1 MDDDLLSRN
10 IHQGETNL
18 MKAVVHYSYGLPD
31 VLKLEEAEK
40 PTVTEDGVLV
50 RIHASSVNPAEWY
63 GMTGL
68 MIARFSGGL
77 FKPKDARIGGDF
89 AGVVEEVG
97 SKVAHLKPGDEV
109 YGGRNGAF
117 AEYVSV
123 INAVVRKPANI
134 SFEEAAAVPTAA
146 ITALQGLR
154 DHGKIKPGDK
164 VLINGAAGG
173 VGTFAVQIAK
183 ALGAEVT
190 GVTSTKNVDMVRS
203 LGADHVIDY
212 TKDDFTRNGKQ
223 YDLIFDIAGNR
234 DWKEYKRVLKP
245 NANFVIVG
253 APKGN
258 KVLGPLARI
267 IQLKFVT
274 IAASQKVVF
283 FIAQFNRPDLDI
295 LREMIENGKVKPVVE
310 KVYPLAQ
317 VVDAM
322 KHLGTGHA
330 KGKIVLKI

>member
-1 MDDDLLSRN
+1 
-10 IHQGETNL
+10 
-18 MKAVVHYSYGLPD
+18 MKAVVYHSYGSPD
-31 VLKLEEAEK
+31 VLKVEEIEK
-40 PTVTEDGVLV
+40 PAVTEDGVLV

-68 MIARFSGGL
+68 VVARLQSGL
-77 FKPKDARIGGDF
+77 FKPKDSRIGGDF
-89 AGVVEEVG
+89 AGVVEAIG
-97 SKVAHLKPGDEV
+97 GKVTHLKPGDEV

-123 INAVVRKPANI
+123 INAVVRKPVNLT
-134 SFEEAAAVPTAA
+134 FEEAAAVPTAG

-154 DHGKIKPGDK
+154 DHGKVKPGDK
-164 VLINGAAGG
+164 VLVNGAAGG

-190 GVTSTKNVDMVRS
+190 GVTSTKNMELVRS
-203 LGADHVIDY
+203 LGADHVVDY
-212 TKDDFTRNGKQ
+212 TKDDFTRTGKQ
-223 YDLIFDIAGNR
+223 YDLIFDIAGSR
-234 DWKEYKRVLKP
+234 TWKEYKRALKP

-267 IQLKFVT
+267 FNLKLAS
-274 IAASQKVVF
+274 IGASQKISF

-295 LREMIENGKVKPVVE
+295 LREMIESGKVKPIIE
-310 KVYPLAQ
+310 KVYPLAK
-317 VVDAM
+317 VVEAM
-322 KHLGTGHA
+322 THLGTGHA
-330 KGKIVLKI
+330 RGKIVLKVK

>member
-1 MDDDLLSRN
+1 
-10 IHQGETNL
+10 
-18 MKAVVHYSYGLPD
+18 MKAVVHHSYGSPD
-31 VLKLEEAEK
+31 VLKITEIES
-40 PTVTEDGVLV
+40 PTVSEDGVLV

-68 MIARFSGGL
+68 VVARLQGGL
-77 FKPKDARIGGDF
+77 FKPKDSRIGADF
-89 AGVVEEVG
+89 AGVVEAVG
-97 SKVAHLKPGDEV
+97 SKVTHLIPGDEV
-109 YGGRNGAF
+109 YGGRTGAY

-123 INAVVRKPANI
+123 VNAVVRKPANVT
-134 SFEEAAAVPTAA
+134 FEEAAAIPTAG

-173 VGTFAVQIAK
+173 VGTFAVQIVK

-190 GVTSTKNVDMVRS
+190 GVTSTKNVEMVRS
-203 LGADHVIDY
+203 LGADHVVDY
-212 TKDDFTRNGKQ
+212 TKDDFTRTGKQ
-223 YDLIFDIAGNR
+223 YDLIFDIAGSR
-234 DWKEYKRVLKP
+234 TWKEVQRVLKP
-245 NANFVIVG
+245 DSNFVIVG

-267 IQLKFVT
+267 FNLKVSS
-274 IAASQKVVF
+274 IGASQKISF

-295 LREMIENGKVKPVVE
+295 LREMVESGKVKPVVE
-310 KVYPLAQ
+310 KVYPLTQ

-330 KGKIVLKI
+330 RGKIVLKVR

>member
-1 MDDDLLSRN
+1 
-10 IHQGETNL
+10 

-31 VLKLEEAEK
+31 VLKIEEIEK
-40 PTVTEDGVLV
+40 PAVTDNGVLV

-68 MIARFSGGL
+68 VVARLQGGL
-77 FKPKDARIGGDF
+77 FKPKETRIGADF
-89 AGVVEEVG
+89 AGIVEAVG
-97 SKVAHLKPGDEV
+97 SKVTHLKPGDEV
-109 YGGRNGAF
+109 YGGRSGAF
-117 AEYVSV
+117 AEYVNV
-123 INAVVRKPANI
+123 VNAVVRKPANVT
-134 SFEEAAAVPTAA
+134 FEEAAAIPTAG

-190 GVTSTKNVDMVRS
+190 GVTSAKNVERIRS
-203 LGADHVIDY
+203 FGADHVIDY
-212 TKDDFTRNGKQ
+212 TRDDFTRNGRQ
-223 YDLIFDIAGNR
+223 YDLIFDIAGSR
-234 DWKEYKRVLKP
+234 GWKEYQRVMKP
-245 NANFVIVG
+245 NSVFILVG

-267 IQLKFVT
+267 INLK
-274 IAASQKVVF
+274 AASLGANQKVIF

-295 LREMIENGKVKPVVE
+295 LREMVESGKVKPVVE
-310 KVYPLAQ
+310 KVYPLDQ
-317 VVDAM
+317 VADAM

-330 KGKIVLKI
+330 WGKIVVKVK

>member
-1 MDDDLLSRN
+1 
-10 IHQGETNL
+10 
-18 MKAVVHYSYGLPD
+18 MKAVVYHSYGSPD
-31 VLKLEEAEK
+31 VLKVEEIEK

-68 MIARFSGGL
+68 VVARLQSGL
-77 FKPKDARIGGDF
+77 FKPKDSRIGGDF
-89 AGVVEEVG
+89 AGVVEAIG
-97 SKVAHLKPGDEV
+97 GKVTHLKPGDEV

-123 INAVVRKPANI
+123 INAVVRKPVNLT
-134 SFEEAAAVPTAA
+134 FEEAAAVPTAG

-154 DHGKIKPGDK
+154 DHGKVKPGDK
-164 VLINGAAGG
+164 VLVNGAAGG

-190 GVTSTKNVDMVRS
+190 GVTSTKNMELVRS
-203 LGADHVIDY
+203 LGADHVVDY
-212 TKDDFTRNGKQ
+212 TKDDFTRTGKQ
-223 YDLIFDIAGNR
+223 YDLIFDIAGSR
-234 DWKEYKRVLKP
+234 TWKEYKRALKP

-267 IQLKFVT
+267 FNLKLAS
-274 IAASQKVVF
+274 IGASQKISF

-295 LREMIENGKVKPVVE
+295 LREMIESGKVKPIVE
-310 KVYPLAQ
+310 KVYPLAN
-317 VVDAM
+317 VVEAM
-322 KHLGTGHA
+322 THLGTGHA
-330 KGKIVLKI
+330 RGKIVLKVK

>member
-1 MDDDLLSRN
+1 
-10 IHQGETNL
+10 
-18 MKAVVHYSYGLPD
+18 MKAVVYHSYGSPD
-31 VLKLEEAEK
+31 VLKVEEIEK
-40 PTVTEDGVLV
+40 PAVTEDGVLV

-68 MIARFSGGL
+68 VVARLQSGL
-77 FKPKDARIGGDF
+77 FKPKDSRIGGDF
-89 AGVVEEVG
+89 AGVVEAIG
-97 SKVAHLKPGDEV
+97 GKVTHLKPGDEV

-123 INAVVRKPANI
+123 INAVVRKPVNLT
-134 SFEEAAAVPTAA
+134 FEEAAAVPTAG

-154 DHGKIKPGDK
+154 DHGKVKPGDK
-164 VLINGAAGG
+164 VLVNGAAGG

-190 GVTSTKNVDMVRS
+190 GVTSTKNMELVRS
-203 LGADHVIDY
+203 LGADHVVDY
-212 TKDDFTRNGKQ
+212 TKDDFTRTGKQ
-223 YDLIFDIAGNR
+223 YDLIFDIAGSR
-234 DWKEYKRVLKP
+234 TWKEYKRVLKP

-267 IQLKFVT
+267 FNLKLAS
-274 IAASQKVVF
+274 IGASQKISF

-295 LREMIENGKVKPVVE
+295 LREMIESGKVKPIIE
-310 KVYPLAQ
+310 KVYPLAN
-317 VVDAM
+317 VVEAM
-322 KHLGTGHA
+322 THLGTGHA
-330 KGKIVLKI
+330 RGKIVLKVK

>member
-1 MDDDLLSRN
+1 
-10 IHQGETNL
+10 
-18 MKAVVHYSYGLPD
+18 MKAVVHHSYGSPD

-40 PTVTEDGVLV
+40 PAVTEDGVLV

-89 AGVVEEVG
+89 AGVVEAVG
-97 SKVAHLKPGDEV
+97 SQVTHLKPGDEA
-109 YGGRNGAF
+109 YGGRSGAF
-117 AEYVSV
+117 ADYVNV
-123 INAVVRKPANI
+123 RNAVVRKPVNLT
-134 SFEEAAAVPTAA
+134 FEEAAAVPTAA

-190 GVTSTKNVDMVRS
+190 GVTSAKNVKMVRS
-203 LGADHVIDY
+203 LGADHVVDY

-223 YDLIFDIAGNR
+223 YDLIFDIAGSR
-234 DWKEYKRVLKP
+234 SWSEYKRVMKP
-245 NANFVIVG
+245 NTHFVIVG

-267 IQLKFVT
+267 INLKLAT
-274 IAASQKVVF
+274 IGASQKVVF
-283 FIAQFNRPDLDI
+283 FIAQFNRPDLDS
-295 LREMIENGKVKPVVE
+295 LREMIENGKVKAVVE

-317 VVDAM
+317 VAEAM
-322 KHLGTGHA
+322 RHLGTGHA
-330 KGKIVLKI
+330 RGKIVLKMR